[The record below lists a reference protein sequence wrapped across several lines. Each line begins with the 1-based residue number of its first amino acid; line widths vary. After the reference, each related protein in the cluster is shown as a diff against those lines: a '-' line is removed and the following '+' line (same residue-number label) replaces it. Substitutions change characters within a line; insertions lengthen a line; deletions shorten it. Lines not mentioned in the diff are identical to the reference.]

1 MSIEDWR
8 RQIAAYHGWVT
19 FIDHEIGRLLDGLAE
34 HGLREETVVV
44 FSSDHG
50 AFLTRHKMHDKGP
63 AMYEDIYNVP
73 FLVSGIDG
81 LDATE
86 DAFVSLLDVAPT
98 FCDLAGADIPDTY
111 DGRSLLDLAEG
122 TTDWREHARGEFHG
136 HQFAYQQRMIREDRY
151 KLVLNA
157 FDTNEFYDLRQ
168 DPSELDN
175 RIGDSTYG
183 STVERLYDRLM
194 AELRAED
201 DPFVTG
207 PTRKLSKTR
216 DIELEEYE

>member
-1 MSIEDWR
+1 M
-8 RQIAAYHGWVT
+8 
-19 FIDHEIGRLLDGLAE
+19 
-34 HGLREETVVV
+34 
-44 FSSDHG
+44 
-50 AFLTRHKMHDKGP
+50 
-63 AMYEDIYNVP
+63 N
-73 FLVSGIDG
+73 GIDG
-81 LDATE
+81 LATVE
-86 DAFVSLLDVAPT
+86 DAFVSLLDIAPT
-98 FCDLAGADIPDTY
+98 FCELAGADIPDTY
-111 DGRSLLDLAEG
+111 DGRSLLELADG
-122 TTDWREHARGEFHG
+122 TADWREHARGEFHG